1 MQNVTFNSC
10 SHFTIIFTIVVPLAE
25 LSLSNVA
32 DFCFYIQIL
41 DSCCSFDSDIIF
53 FFPKLIIFIAFSL
66 NPFEN
71 GLFQDCS
78 WIEGDG
84 GGGWKKGPLFLK
96 FITQMMKLA
105 VIPYPKLYMLYL
117 TLHKKY
123 INYVMKPLSSAD
135 ISIFLPEHSNFCYI
149 RNTDIDQILIHNF

>member
-1 MQNVTFNSC
+1 MQNVTFNLC
-10 SHFTIIFTIVVPLAE
+10 SHFTIIFTIVVPLSE

-84 GGGWKKGPLFLK
+84 EGWKKGALSLK

-105 VIPYPKLYMLYL
+105 VIPYPKKTQKIYKLRNETLEFCWHQHFFTGNQQFLLYQEYR
-117 TLHKKY
+117 Y
-123 INYVMKPLSSAD
+123 R
-135 ISIFLPEHSNFCYI
+135 SNF
-149 RNTDIDQILIHNF
+149 NT

>member
-10 SHFTIIFTIVVPLAE
+10 SHFTIIFTIVVPLPE

-84 GGGWKKGPLFLK
+84 GGVEKRRPLPQIYHTYF
-96 FITQMMKLA
+96 TMMKLA
-105 VIPYPKLYMLYL
+105 VIPYPKKTQKIYKLRNE
-117 TLHKKY
+117 TLEFCWHQH
-123 INYVMKPLSSAD
+123 
-135 ISIFLPEHSNFCYI
+135 FLPEISNFCYI

>member
-66 NPFEN
+66 NTFKN

-84 GGGWKKGPLFLK
+84 GGGVEKRPPLPQIYHTNDETCCYTLPK
-96 FITQMMKLA
+96 TIY
-105 VIPYPKLYMLYL
+105 VIPYLAQKIYKLRNETLEFCWHQHFFTGTQQFLLYQE
-117 TLHKKY
+117 Y
-123 INYVMKPLSSAD
+123 RYR
-135 ISIFLPEHSNFCYI
+135 SNF
-149 RNTDIDQILIHNF
+149 NT

>member
-10 SHFTIIFTIVVPLAE
+10 SHFTIIFTIVVPLPE

-53 FFPKLIIFIAFSL
+53 FFPKLIIFIAFCL

-78 WIEGDG
+78 WIEGAG
-84 GGGWKKGPLFLK
+84 GGGGKKTPSPSNLSHIFYNDETCCYTL
-96 FITQMMKLA
+96 
-105 VIPYPKLYMLYL
+105 PKED
-117 TLHKKY
+117 TKN
-123 INYVMKPLSSAD
+123 I
-135 ISIFLPEHSNFCYI
+135 
-149 RNTDIDQILIHNF
+149 

>member
-10 SHFTIIFTIVVPLAE
+10 SHFTIIFTIVVPLPE

-84 GGGWKKGPLFLK
+84 GGGGWKKDALSLK
-96 FITQMMKLA
+96 FITHILQWWNL
-105 VIPYPKLYMLYL
+105 LLYL
-117 TLHKKY
+117 TQRRHKKY

-135 ISIFLPEHSNFCYI
+135 ISIFYRKSAIFVI
-149 RNTDIDQILIHNF
+149 SGIQI